1 MSDEN
6 TESSDTS
13 SEEENEDIEENE
25 DMEESSSQETEGL
38 NQIAKVGIGVALL
51 LVIVGLGIAAAQF
64 GGLPT
69 GNDVSEFDYPN
80 GSNETGFN
88 DPAVLSQSHSQTLA
102 EDSYT
107 VELQNTADGS
117 TAELTYQYDP
127 QSGLGYRVEDIDNQN
142 NREFVE
148 DYNNQEVAV
157 ASGLGTDNT
166 TYQRA
171 FLQQP
176 VPYTANFDI
185 QPFLE
190 SANYEATEVTQTN
203 GEQVVV
209 YESQGLTEEVSNQT
223 SVDNFDAEI
232 HLTDRGYFTLLNVT
246 VTTTQNGQTI
256 EEEQSIEVRNVGET
270 TVSEP
275 DWLSTAREQTEDPE
289 PPQPP
294 QPPQQPPEED
304 GSGDDTNET
313 TTEDGGGDDT
323 EE

>member
-1 MSDEN
+1 MSDKK
-6 TESSDTS
+6 TESSDTTS
-13 SEEENEDIEENE
+13 EENE
-25 DMEESSSQETEGL
+25 DMEESSSQDDEDIS
-38 NQIAKVGIGVALL
+38 QVAKVGIGVALL
-51 LVIVGLGIAAAQF
+51 LVIAGLGVAAAEF

-69 GNDVSEFDYPN
+69 SNNVGEFDYPN
-80 GSNETGFN
+80 GSNETGFSE
-88 DPAVLSQSHSQTLA
+88 PTVLSRSHSQTLA

-117 TAELTYQYDP
+117 TAELTYKYDP
-127 QSGLGYRVEDIDNQN
+127 ESGLGYRVEDIDNQN

-157 ASGLGTDNT
+157 ASGLDTDNT

-209 YESQGLTEEVSNQT
+209 YESQGLTEEVRNQT

-232 HLTDRGYFTLLNVT
+232 HLSDQGYFTLLNVT
-246 VTTTQNGQTI
+246 VTTSQGGQTV
-256 EEEQSIEVRNVGET
+256 EEDQSIEVRNVGET
-270 TVSEP
+270 TVDEP
-275 DWLSTAREQTEDPE
+275 EWLSTAREQTEEPE

-294 QPPQQPPEED
+294 QPPEED
-304 GSGDDTNET
+304 GSGDETNET
-313 TTEDGGGDDT
+313 TTEEGGGDDT